1 MRRLPNG
8 ERGVNDDGPD
18 YTADELAIRADAQ
31 LQNLRVAL
39 HDLYNAAGEITD
51 PVTLA
56 GVLADLRDHR
66 QDVARVYDEIEQ
78 WVIHQAG
85 DRRIEVPN
93 LGVVE
98 IKSSVRRTG
107 WDHESLWRAVVARAL
122 DERRIDPETGELL
135 ESEAETLSRVLR
147 ECSTPSWRVGG
158 LRDRGIDET
167 EFCRVDEKHWTV
179 KLPARK
185 EAA

>member
-1 MRRLPNG
+1 M
-8 ERGVNDDGPD
+8 NDDGPD
-18 YTADELAIRADAQ
+18 YTADELAVRADAQ

-107 WDHESLWRAVVARAL
+107 WMHDDLFRSVIARLA
-122 DERRIDPETGELL
+122 DEPGVFYDPEEGCLL
-135 ESEAETLSRVLR
+135 PTSQMASNVVSVLR
-147 ECSTPSWRVGG
+147 EVLSPSWKVTG
-158 LRDRGIDET
+158 LRKIGLDPDEYAQ
-167 EFCRVDEKHWTV
+167 VDEKHWNV
-179 KLPARK
+179 QLPPRN